1 MKTYLV
7 TGEVTVQ
14 YAVWVAAE
22 DKVQAEAL
30 ATQRVKKYINDD
42 YAKVVGRPRNVEV
55 KDEDEN

>member
-30 ATQRVKKYINDD
+30 GTQQVKKYIDDD
-42 YAKVVGRPRNVEV
+42 YTKVVGRPRNVEV